1 MLTYPIG
8 DLLIRI
14 KNAALAGNHEVVVDA
29 TKQKV
34 AVAKA
39 LKQAGFLENISIKE
53 KILTVKLA
61 FWHKKPVL
69 IDLKLVSTPGRRI
82 YLGVKEIAS
91 KRGPSVFLIST
102 PKGIFLSKEALKMG
116 LGGEVIAQV
125 W

>member
-8 DLLIRI
+8 DFLVRI
-14 KNAALAGNHEVVVDA
+14 KNAALAGNHEAEAIA

-39 LKQAGFLENISIKE
+39 LKGAGFLEDISIKE
-53 KILTVKLA
+53 KILTIKLA

-69 IDLKLVSTPGRRI
+69 IDLKLVSKPGRRI

-91 KRGPSVFLIST
+91 KKGPSVFLIST
-102 PKGIFLSKEALKMG
+102 SKGIFLSKEALKMG
-116 LGGEVIAQV
+116 LGGEVIAEV